1 MGKQTATER
10 TQKTCNCIKNDSE
23 KTQKNMQLP
32 KNRFREIA
40 KNMQLPKN
48 RFREIAANKHTNA
61 AKQQGTTKDSNKQ
74 KERKCF
80 GMWAGNQTRISEK
93 FENHPTPKPFVGPPG
108 RLVLGL
114 DAGGC
119 KAPGTYHKP
128 KRKDATERQGRAKQT
143 KASVQNTSDCR
154 QTDRQTH
161 RQTDRQTL

>member
-1 MGKQTATER
+1 
-10 TQKTCNCIKNDSE
+10 
-23 KTQKNMQLP
+23 
-32 KNRFREIA
+32 
-40 KNMQLPKN
+40 MQLPKN

-61 AKQQGTTKDSNKQ
+61 AKQQGTTKDSNQQ

-128 KRKDATERQGRAKQT
+128 KRKDAKERQGRAKQT
-143 KASVQNTSDCR
+143 KASVQNTCDCRLQRRQHEKAVRRKDR
-154 QTDRQTH
+154 QTDRQT
-161 RQTDRQTL
+161 DRRKNIPSVAQRAVIIAEQPVCKRTCSTIV